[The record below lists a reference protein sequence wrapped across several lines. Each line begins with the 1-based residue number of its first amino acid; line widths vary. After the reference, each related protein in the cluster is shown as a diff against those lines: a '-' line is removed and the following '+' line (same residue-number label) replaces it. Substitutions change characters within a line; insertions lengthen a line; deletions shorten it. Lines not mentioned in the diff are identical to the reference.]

1 MTDKKHQYQSDIMAL
16 PPLKMVLGE
25 VPEPDPDDDKRR
37 PYRAFSEAKSEAEAR
52 SLVTKLIGHLK
63 NHDK

>member
-1 MTDKKHQYQSDIMAL
+1 MTDKKHQYQSDILAL

-25 VPEPDPDDDKRR
+25 VPEPDPDEKRR
-37 PYRAFSEAKSEAEAR
+37 SFRAFSEAKSEAEAR
-52 SLVTKLIGHLK
+52 NLVTKLIGYLK

>member
-1 MTDKKHQYQSDIMAL
+1 MTEKKHQYQSDILAL

-25 VPEPDPDDDKRR
+25 VPEPDPDDKRR
-37 PYRAFSEAKSEAEAR
+37 PFRAFSELKSEAEAR
-52 SLVTKLIGHLK
+52 NLVTKLIGHLK